1 MPLKGMVFLCLK
13 FYGVINMPRIYCP
26 MCGCDEIEIAAPHI
40 SNPSLGQTLLKPTM
54 QSLMQYIVNY
64 AAMGISGARLIKGQR
79 PVVYVVG
86 AVIGGAVGCAAC
98 FLNYVQE
105 QQPNPML
112 KETAQAQILYE
123 CLECGHHFADRS

>member
-1 MPLKGMVFLCLK
+1 MS
-13 FYGVINMPRIYCP
+13 RIYCP
-26 MCGCDEIEIAAPHI
+26 MCASDEIEIAEPHL
-40 SNPSLGQTLLKPTM
+40 SNPNSSLGQTLFKPPM

-79 PVVYVVG
+79 PMVYVVG

-123 CLECGHHFADRS
+123 CLECGHHFADRA